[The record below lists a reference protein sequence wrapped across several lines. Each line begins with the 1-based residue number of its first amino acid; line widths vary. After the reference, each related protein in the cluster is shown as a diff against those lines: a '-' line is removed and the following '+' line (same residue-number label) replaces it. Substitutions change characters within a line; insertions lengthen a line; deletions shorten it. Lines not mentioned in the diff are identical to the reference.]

1 MSPRSSSRTASPAL
15 SASASISA
23 KKAAVTLEAVC
34 TVSKE
39 ELTALFVSCGL
50 PSPAPGLTDTDL
62 RIAFLR
68 SYGIDPKM
76 ALAVFVNTTTARQLQ
91 QAAEKVLA
99 RQASL
104 TEVEESLAR
113 SRADAARA
121 LSETQR
127 NLEQQAA
134 RMEECCRELKSL
146 QDKSQELHRQQSDAA
161 VSPSVALT
169 NGHPFTLRCTG
180 LKEEAHETEEELLDK
195 VNSNL
200 GQLSSQVM
208 AVGAERQG
216 RPVGRKSRA
225 VIIAFSNLRDR
236 SAVLRTKAELSKTAD
251 LRCISIDVV
260 LNADEQQQKNALW
273 PVYMQAKQ
281 NRQRVTWRGCQ
292 LFIDGR
298 EYSGTCAPNASMS
311 YEIRGGSNL
320 PDFVGSSSQPS
331 FPTPS
336 HYQPLSCPTSMPF
349 PQPHAQLQPHLP
361 SHATYAQAPNP
372 LYQHHQPQQHH
383 QPPQQQQHRLSRCL
397 PPYANAATPLAG
409 RQ

>member
-1 MSPRSSSRTASPAL
+1 MSTKTKSRTASPAL
-15 SASASISA
+15 TASASISA
-23 KKAAVTLEAVC
+23 KKATVTLEAVF
-34 TVSKE
+34 TASKE

-50 PSPAPGLTDTDL
+50 TSPALGLTDTAL

-68 SYGIDPKM
+68 SYGIDPN
-76 ALAVFVNTTTARQLQ
+76 LQLTVFVNTTTARQLQ
-91 QAAEKVLA
+91 QAAEKALA

-113 SRADAARA
+113 DRADDARA

-127 NLEQQAA
+127 NLEQQVE
-134 RMEECCRELKSL
+134 RLEESCRELESL
-146 QDKSQELHRQQSDAA
+146 RELHRQQSNAA
-161 VSPSVALT
+161 GPPSVALE

-180 LKEEAHETEEELLDK
+180 LKEEGDETDEELLDK
-195 VNSNL
+195 VNSKL
-200 GQLSSQVM
+200 GQLSSQAV

-216 RPVGRKSRA
+216 RPGGRKSRA
-225 VIIAFSNLRDR
+225 VIIAFGNLKDR
-236 SAVLRTKAELSKTAD
+236 SAVLRTKSELSKTTE

-260 LNADEQQQKNALW
+260 LNADEQRQKNALW
-273 PVYMQAKQ
+273 PMYIQAKQ

-298 EYSGTCAPNASMS
+298 DYSGTCAPNAAMS
-311 YEIRGGSNL
+311 YDIRGGSNL

-336 HYQPLSCPTSMPF
+336 HYQPSSCPTSMPF
-349 PQPHAQLQPHLP
+349 PHPHAQHQPHLP

-372 LYQHHQPQQHH
+372 SYQHHQPLQHH
-383 QPPQQQQHRLSRCL
+383 QPPQQQQHRLSL